1 MPQKMRRQGH
11 VRDDGAVDMIGR
23 KAGKL
28 SKAQDQ
34 QSPQGF
40 DDFHV
45 SLGDLMRGERAT
57 LGKSLLDVQ
66 RELRIKAS
74 YIAAVEN
81 CDPSAFDTPGF
92 IAGYVRSYARYLGM
106 DPDDAFR
113 QFCTESGFTTAHGM
127 SDQASSIRK
136 EEERAPR
143 PKARDPLA
151 DPKLPFAPQSS
162 SPFANVEPGAIGST
176 LVLLALIAGIGYG
189 GWTVLK
195 EVQRVQL
202 APVDQTPVV
211 LSELDPLEEAM
222 SPSVMAERQEQSGAR
237 GGSGVYSPPT
247 AEAFDRLY
255 RPQALDVP
263 VVVARDAPISTLDP
277 ESVGVFAGVTR
288 SDLPRIRQDS
298 RLAAAALDDFRR
310 SGDGA
315 PRTGLPQQG
324 VTLVAAR
331 PSWVRLRDGEGNVL
345 HSGILDAGDTV
356 PVPADATDP
365 RVELGEAGAIY
376 FAVNGDTLGPAGD
389 KGQSSEDVPLDPALL
404 AAIYPRADLE
414 SDGDLRRVIAELSQP
429 RQPDPRQQFADA
441 GQGGDDQRPSP
452 QVLAESAPGVTIVAT
467 RDSWVRVKSSSG
479 ATVYEAIMNAGD
491 TYSVPRTEQAP
502 TIRTGNAGAI
512 YFSVGGQTYGPYG
525 SNGAIADNLSLDP
538 ERVVAQFAQ
547 ADVSGNEV
555 LARTV
560 AELEAGTTT
569 TFD

>member
-1 MPQKMRRQGH
+1 
-11 VRDDGAVDMIGR
+11 MIGR
-23 KAGKL
+23 KTDKS

-34 QSPQGF
+34 QDPQGF
-40 DDFHV
+40 DDYHV

-74 YIAAVEN
+74 YISAVEN

-113 QFCTESGFTTAHGM
+113 QFCAESGFTTAHGM

-136 EEERAPR
+136 PEDTFAPR

-151 DPKLPFAPQSS
+151 DPKLPFAPQGS
-162 SPFANVEPGAIGST
+162 SPFASVEPGAIGST
-176 LVLLALIAGIGYG
+176 LVLLALIGGIGYG
-189 GWTVLK
+189 GWFVLQ

-202 APVDQTPVV
+202 APVDQTPMV
-211 LSELDPLEEAM
+211 LSELDPLERAM
-222 SPSVMAERQEQSGAR
+222 TPSATAERQTAEGTT
-237 GGSGVYSPPT
+237 GGSGVYTPPT
-247 AEAFDRLY
+247 SEAFDRLY

-277 ESVGVFAGVTR
+277 ASVGVFAGATR
-288 SDLPRIRQDS
+288 SDLPRIREDS
-298 RLAAAALDDFRR
+298 QLAAAALR
-310 SGDGA
+310 SGQ
-315 PRTGLPQQG
+315 TGNGDTRAQPGFPQGG

-331 PSWVRLRDGEGNVL
+331 PSWVRIRDAGGNVL

-356 PVPADATDP
+356 PVPAGADDP

-376 FAVNGDTLGPAGD
+376 FAVNGNTLGPAGPRGD
-389 KGQSSEDVPLDPALL
+389 SAEDVPLDPSLL
-404 AAIYPRADLE
+404 AALYPRADFE
-414 SDGDLRRVIAELSQP
+414 SDSDLRRVVAELSQP
-429 RQPDPRQQFADA
+429 RQPQAPGPQLA
-441 GQGGDDQRPSP
+441 GNTQDGDRPSP

-467 RDSWVRVKSSSG
+467 RDSWVRVKSASG

-502 TIRTGNAGAI
+502 TIRTGDAGAI
-512 YFSVGGQTYGPYG
+512 YFAVGGQTYGPYG
-525 SNGAIADNLSLDP
+525 GNGAIADNLALAP
-538 ERVVAQFAQ
+538 ERVVQEFAQ
-547 ADVSGNEV
+547 ADVSRNEV

-560 AELEAGTTT
+560 AELESRSSAT